1 MRRFARRFVMIL
13 CTLALMS
20 GGMAGLAAPIP
31 ASSDHAQHHGGAGP
45 LHCHNEHHAA
55 ACLTC
60 CLGACTVVADL
71 PSRLMPDVSAFS
83 VAAVTYWETDVFL
96 SGRSIAP
103 DPDPPRTGA

>member
-20 GGMAGLAAPIP
+20 GGMAAPVP
-31 ASSDHAQHHGGAGP
+31 AFDATDHAQHHGGAVP
-45 LHCHNEHHAA
+45 LHCHNEHHGA

-71 PSRLMPDVSAFS
+71 PSRLMPDVAAFS
-83 VAAVTYWETDVFL
+83 VAAVTYWETDVSL
-96 SGRSIAP
+96 SDRSIAP
-103 DPDPPRTGA
+103 DHDPPRTGA